1 MENETKK
8 IQYELVQND
17 ILKAL
22 NNVYIIQDEINNI
35 IETLENIT
43 HQKPQDMINDIKD
56 GELNNT
62 YNQME
67 GINKDLNQAMEII
80 KSVINEVG
88 E

>member
-43 HQKPQDMINDIKD
+43 HQKPQDMINDIRD
-56 GELNNT
+56 GEVNNT
-62 YNQME
+62 YNRME
-67 GINKDLNQAMEII
+67 EINKDLNQAMEII